1 VIERLLAA
9 ERALESDQLELA
21 DRLFAQVAAA
31 DPRNAIAMTGRAKV
45 ARRQGDLDAARR
57 HVARALETDP
67 EDAAARALATALAT
81 EIATSTSNPEPTAPL
96 AAPPATP
103 PPSEPMAAASPPS
116 QPLAAAPMVPAKRG
130 GLLAWLRR
138 VLLRR
143 D

>member
-67 EDAAARALATALAT
+67 EDAAARTLAT

-103 PPSEPMAAASPPS
+103 PPSEPMAAAPPPS
-116 QPLAAAPMVPAKRG
+116 QPLADAPMVPPKRG

>member
-67 EDAAARALATALAT
+67 EDAAARALAT

-103 PPSEPMAAASPPS
+103 PPSEPMAAAPPS
-116 QPLAAAPMVPAKRG
+116 QPTAAGPIAPPRRG

-138 VLLRR
+138 LLLHR